1 MRSHPFTSKPT
12 EQAPCLVDQPR
23 RRVIRIVAAGLTAPL
38 AVATPAHAALVAGDR
53 LVEDDAEGA
62 PQALRATDLKPGKPI
77 LVYPFDAKAG
87 KPRDE
92 TRLNKLV
99 LIRLPEAEM
108 TPRTRARSAA
118 GVLAY
123 SAICTH
129 QACEVKTWLP
139 KEKALVCYCHSSKF
153 ALLDGAAV
161 LNGPATRPL
170 PAVPLALD
178 GDLLV
183 LAGGFNAAPGAAPA

>member
-12 EQAPCLVDQPR
+12 EQAPCVVDQPR

-108 TPRTRARSAA
+108 TPQTRARSAA